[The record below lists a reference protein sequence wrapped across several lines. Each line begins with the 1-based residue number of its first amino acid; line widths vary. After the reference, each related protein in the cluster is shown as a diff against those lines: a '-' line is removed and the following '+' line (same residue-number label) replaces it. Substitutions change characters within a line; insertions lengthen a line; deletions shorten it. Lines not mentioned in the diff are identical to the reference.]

1 MHKYDVLVRPISTEK
16 ADVLTARF
24 NQYVFEVARGANKRQ
39 IKEAIEGIF
48 QVTVADVR
56 TMVIA
61 GQVKRWGRHLS
72 RSSTWKKAI
81 VTLAPGDV
89 IDLAV

>member
-24 NQYVFEVARGANKRQ
+24 NQYVFEVAKGANKRQ
-39 IKEAIEGIF
+39 VKEAVESLFG
-48 QVTVADVR
+48 VTVSDVR

-61 GQVKRWGRHLS
+61 GQFKRWGRHLS
-72 RSSTWKKAI
+72 RSSAWKKAI

-89 IDLAV
+89 IDVAG

>member
-1 MHKYDVLVRPISTEK
+1 MHKYDVLLRPISTEK

-24 NQYVFEVARGANKRQ
+24 NQYVFEVAKGANKRQ
-39 IKEAIEGIF
+39 IKEAVEGLF
-48 QVTVADVR
+48 HVTVADVR

-61 GQVKRWGRHLS
+61 GQFKRWGRHLS
-72 RSSTWKKAI
+72 RSSAWKKAI

-89 IDLAV
+89 IDVVG

>member
-1 MHKYDVLVRPISTEK
+1 MHKYDVLVRPISNEK

-61 GQVKRWGRHLS
+61 GQVKRRGRQPS

>member
-16 ADVLTARF
+16 ADVLAARF
-24 NQYVFEVARGANKRQ
+24 NQYVFEVAKGANKRQ
-39 IKEAIEGIF
+39 VKEAVESLFG
-48 QVTVADVR
+48 VTVSDVR

-61 GQVKRWGRHLS
+61 GQFKRWGRHLS
-72 RSSTWKKAI
+72 RSSAWKKAI

-89 IDLAV
+89 IDVAG

>member
-24 NQYVFEVARGANKRQ
+24 NQYVFEVAKGANKRQ
-39 IKEAIEGIF
+39 VKEAVESLFG
-48 QVTVADVR
+48 VTVSDVR

-61 GQVKRWGRHLS
+61 GQFKRWGGHLS
-72 RSSTWKKAI
+72 GSSAWKKAI

-89 IDLAV
+89 IDVAG

>member
-1 MHKYDVLVRPISTEK
+1 MHKYDVLLRPISTEK

-24 NQYVFEVARGANKRQ
+24 NQYVFEVAKGANKRQ
-39 IKEAIEGIF
+39 IKDAVESLFG
-48 QVTVADVR
+48 VTVSDVR

-61 GQVKRWGRHLS
+61 GQLKRWGRHLS
-72 RSSTWKKAI
+72 RSSAWKKAI

-89 IDLAV
+89 IDVAG